1 MLHTCAS
8 QKQLNMNKLVLIL
21 TFLSVSVSFSQ
32 GVIWE
37 NFSKDGLPS
46 VTDSQRPIQP
56 STYAVY
62 HINPDVLVEKLD
74 GAVDRFSGGSS
85 ISVDFPIGDDQFE
98 TFNVYDAG
106 AMETQLMTDFPNI
119 HSYYGYSDTSLNK
132 IYFTITPQ
140 GFRGVITG
148 ESIIY
153 MDPFSK
159 VMPDDIMIYDRR
171 DLVRTDLSF
180 ECHTDE
186 LANNS
191 TTPEIND
198 FQTKAFR
205 DLTFKTYEIAIAA
218 TSEYTSYHDDGNAA
232 NGDARADALAAIVVT
247 LARVN
252 SVYEQEMSIRFTLVA
267 NNDRLIYFGD
277 QNNQGFADPYDN
289 YSGSQMLGTNTSNI
303 NNRIGTNN
311 YDIGHVFSTGGGGIA
326 GQSPCANTKG
336 EGVTGIVTPEFD
348 PFDIDYVCHEIGHQ
362 FSAAHTFYNGCF
374 GGSPSSSPYES
385 GSASTI
391 MGYAGIC
398 APNVQEN
405 SDAYFHLISL
415 FQMQN
420 NSDGDTCDDE
430 IDLSLN
436 GNVTAPTAVN
446 DGSKTIPKSTPFKLT
461 ASSSTPPDTGEIYTY
476 NWEQLDTGA
485 AANTGATQP
494 PVPTNASGP
503 MFRSKFA
510 TTSPT
515 RYFPNLED
523 LVNGVDP
530 TWETLPSVQRDMR
543 FFCTIR
549 DNNPNGGQTDYSG
562 LTVTVGANGP
572 VLVNSPSG
580 GETWFEGESRTI
592 TWAVNGTNTAT
603 YATQVKISLSL
614 DGGYT
619 YPVVLVNSTA
629 NDGNHTLNLPTGIKT
644 TQARVMVEAVGNYF
658 FNISENDFEIKEGTF
673 ELSAASLDVS
683 TCQPSD
689 ASFSF
694 DYNAAPGFSEVATFS
709 TLQLPAGLT
718 ASFTPA
724 STSSSTAVNV
734 VISGTD
740 QVDADLYNFKV
751 VATANSATIEEDFS
765 LKIFDSNIG
774 EVTILSPL
782 NGAGNQVA
790 NPLLEWQDL
799 PSASSYLVE
808 VSTTSDF
815 ASIVESS
822 TIVNETS
829 LQTTLLNPSQIYY
842 WRITPSNGCV
852 TGSIASIAAFQTAQD
867 VCNVY
872 DNEYFENGDNI
883 WETDV
888 NAVSARVNVPD
899 DIEITNLS
907 FYMRADHND
916 TGHIKMQ
923 LSSPSGRFSEVYN
936 RECAAGRDFDLIVS
950 DQGTAAFACNP
961 GYTGALTGNLRP
973 GQAFSRFNGLSAQ
986 GEWVLLATDRTSGTG
1001 GTFEEFSVTV
1011 CGRLQYVNDI
1021 DNNRNNLLTTAYGA
1035 NSIIDQTLLRTQQT
1049 GTTNANM
1056 VYVLTRLPRQGTLE
1070 LSSVA
1075 LNLGDT
1081 FTQADLNND
1090 RVVYNHNS
1098 VELELTDSFD
1108 FTALG
1113 DSNTLMN
1120 AQTFNISIEEPT
1132 LIFDNGWTPFAP
1144 NADTGSLNAQVINGL
1159 AIVGTDAQINNF
1171 EVIGNSNSLFLNTS
1185 FTILGNLST
1194 DGYIGAPDGELVFS
1208 GSGAQSI
1215 SGDGIIDIGQVTM
1228 TGSNTISITS
1238 IMNIHD
1244 LFTPASTTINTNGN
1258 IVFRSDMN
1266 GTAQLDDASNATING
1281 VVQVE
1286 RYIPAKR
1293 AFRLIASSV
1302 NSTNSIYQNWQ
1313 ENGSTAAGLGTHI
1326 TGSLTGANGF
1336 DMTASGNASMFTY
1349 DAINSTWV
1357 NQANTDVSTLQVG
1370 TAYRLM
1376 VRGDRTVDI
1385 TQNAPTATNTT
1396 LRAKG
1401 NLHLGDFNSSLATS
1415 NGDFIMIANPYQ
1427 ANVDF
1432 KTVLNDVSTSG
1443 LNVNY
1448 AYYWDPNLNTRGG
1461 YATIDM
1467 STANG
1472 DPIPFASNANK
1483 YMQPGQSV
1491 FIQATG
1497 ATNITFKESHK
1508 AVSEDLNN
1516 IFSQP
1521 QNNSSVIVSLVNR
1534 TTQTIVDQ
1542 TVRRINS
1549 SNNPQ
1554 VDQNDA
1560 VKFYN
1565 QDETLAIVNNGS
1577 LLSIDKNVMPVV
1589 GDYITLFTDRYRSTQ
1604 YTMQVFIDGLV
1615 GVKPVLVDH
1624 LTSSRTD
1631 LVQGANAIDFDVVP
1645 GDAASND
1652 VNRFEIVFENV
1663 TLSNNDVNLQ
1673 GNMRIFP
1680 NPVTSGE
1687 FTIQSDL
1694 LNGKDVTVV
1703 LYNTLG
1709 QIIHTQDATFNNSL
1723 TIKPTLKLSSGMY
1736 LVKVST
1742 LEENATLQIIVK

>member
-1 MLHTCAS
+1 M
-8 QKQLNMNKLVLIL
+8 KKIVLIL
-21 TFLSVSVSFSQ
+21 VFLSVSLSYSQ

-46 VTDSQRPIQP
+46 LTDAQRPIKP
-56 STYAVY
+56 ASYNLY
-62 HINPDVLVEKLD
+62 HINPDALVQKLE
-74 GAVDRFSGGSS
+74 GAVDRFSGGAS
-85 ISVDFPIGDDQFE
+85 IAVDFPIGNDQFE

-106 AMETQLMTDFPNI
+106 AMEFQLMTDFPNI

-148 ESIIY
+148 ESILY

-159 VMPDDIMIYDRR
+159 VTPDDIMVYNRR

-186 LANNS
+186 LVNNANM
-191 TTPEIND
+191 PEISE

-205 DLTFKTYEIAIAA
+205 DRAFRTYEIAIAA

-232 NGDARADALAAIVVT
+232 NGDARADALAAIIVT

-267 NNDRLIYFGD
+267 NNDRLIYFND

-303 NNRIGTNN
+303 NNRIGTAS

-326 GQSPCANTKG
+326 GQSPCASTKG
-336 EGVTGIVTPEFD
+336 RGVTGIVTPEFD

-362 FSAAHTFYNGCF
+362 FSAEHTFYNGCF
-374 GGSPSSSPYES
+374 GGSPSSSPYET

-405 SDAYFHLISL
+405 SDAYFHAISL
-415 FQMQN
+415 QQMHN
-420 NSDGDTCDDE
+420 NIASDTCDDQ
-430 IDLSLN
+430 INLGSN
-436 GNVTAPTAVN
+436 NPTAPNAVTFA
-446 DGSKTIPKSTPFKLT
+446 DKFLPVSTPFKLT
-461 ASSSTPPDTGEIYTY
+461 AVSSQAPDNGEIYTY
-476 NWEQLDTGA
+476 NWEQLDTGGDA
-485 AANTGATQP
+485 ATGSPQP
-494 PVPTNASGP
+494 PLSTNTTGP
-503 MFRSKFA
+503 MFRSKFGTA
-510 TTSPT
+510 DPT
-515 RYFPNLED
+515 RYFPNLEEV
-523 LVNGVDP
+523 LNGVDDQ
-530 TWETLPSVQRDMR
+530 WETISSVGRDMT
-543 FFCTIR
+543 FIVTIR
-549 DNNPNGGQTDYSG
+549 DNNPFGGQTSQSTVAVKPRDIQGIGAFVVNTPVLTDIWYEG
-562 LTVTVGANGP
+562 ENQTVTWDV
-572 VLVNSPSG
+572 S
-580 GETWFEGESRTI
+580 
-592 TWAVNGTNTAT
+592 GTNRVELAT
-603 YATQVKISLSL
+603 EVNILLSL

-619 YPVVLVNSTA
+619 YPFTLASAVPNVGSSTVNIPVGA
-629 NDGNHTLNLPTGIKT
+629 KT
-644 TQARVMVEAVGNYF
+644 ENARIMVEAVDNYF
-658 FNISENDFEIKEGTF
+658 YNVNNGNFQIKEGTF
-673 ELSAASLDVS
+673 ELSAPSVDIS

-694 DYNAAPGFSEVATFS
+694 NYNAAPGFNEVVTFS
-709 TLQLPAGLT
+709 ALQLPSGLT
-718 ASFTPA
+718 ASFSPSSA
-724 STSSSTAVNV
+724 SSSTAVNV
-734 VISGTD
+734 VVAGTD
-740 QVDADLYNFKV
+740 QVDADLYNFRV
-751 VATANSATIEEDFS
+751 VATANTATIDEEFN
-765 LKIFDSNIG
+765 LKVFDNGVG
-774 EVTILSPL
+774 EVVILSPL

-790 NPLLEWQDL
+790 NPILEWQDL

-808 VSTTSDF
+808 VSSTSDF
-815 ASIVESS
+815 SSIIESS
-822 TIVNETS
+822 TVINETS
-829 LQTTLLNPSQIYY
+829 LQTTSLNPSQIYY
-842 WRITPSNGCV
+842 WRITPSNGCA
-852 TGSIASIAAFQTAQD
+852 TGSIASIAVFQTAQD

-872 DNEYFENGDNI
+872 DNEYFENNDNI

-1001 GTFEEFSVTV
+1001 GTFNEFSVTV

-1035 NSIIDQTLLRTQQT
+1035 TSIIDQTLLRTQQT

-1056 VYVLTRLPRQGTLE
+1056 IYVVTRLPKQGGLE

-1081 FTQADLNND
+1081 FTQSDLNND
-1090 RVVYNHNS
+1090 RIVYNHDS
-1098 VELELTDSFD
+1098 TEMVLTDSFD
-1108 FTALG
+1108 FTVLG
-1113 DSNTLMN
+1113 NANTLMN
-1120 AQTFNISIEEPT
+1120 AQTFNIAIEEPT
-1132 LIFDNGWTPFAP
+1132 LIYDNGWTPFAP

-1159 AIVGTDAQINNF
+1159 AIIGTDSQINNF
-1171 EVIGNSNSLFLNTS
+1171 QVIGNANSLFLNNTL
-1185 FTILGNLST
+1185 TVLGDFST
-1194 DGYIGAPDGELVFS
+1194 DGYIGATDGQLIFS

-1215 SGDGIIDIGQVTM
+1215 SGDGIIDIGQVSM
-1228 TGSNTISITS
+1228 TGSNTISITAV
-1238 IMNIHD
+1238 MNIHNV
-1244 LFTPASTTINTNGN
+1244 FTPASTTINTNGN
-1258 IVFRSDMN
+1258 IVFRSDVN
-1266 GTAQLDDASNATING
+1266 RTAQLDDASSATING

-1286 RYIPAKR
+1286 RYVPAKR

-1302 NSTNSIYQNWQ
+1302 NSTNSIYENWQ
-1313 ENGSTAAGLGTHI
+1313 ENGSAIAGLGTHI

-1336 DMTASGNASMFTY
+1336 DLTASGNPSMFTY
-1349 DAINSTWV
+1349 DAVNSVWAS
-1357 NQANTDVSTLQVG
+1357 QPNTDVDKLQVG

-1385 TQNAPTATNTT
+1385 TQNTPAATNTT

-1443 LNVNY
+1443 VNVNF
-1448 AYYWDPNLNTRGG
+1448 AYYWDPNLNTRGA

-1467 STANG
+1467 STLNG

-1483 YMQPGQSV
+1483 YLQPGQSI

-1497 ATNITFKESHK
+1497 AANITFKESHK
-1508 AVSEDLNN
+1508 KVSEDLNN
-1516 IFSQP
+1516 IFNQP
-1521 QNNSSVIVSLVNR
+1521 QNNSSVLISLVNR
-1534 TTQTIVDQ
+1534 STQTIVDQ

-1549 SNNPQ
+1549 ANNPQ
-1554 VDQNDA
+1554 IDQSDA

-1565 QDETLAIVNNGS
+1565 QDETLAIVNNGN
-1577 LLSIDKNVMPVV
+1577 LLSIDKNIMPVV
-1589 GDYITLFTDRYRSTQ
+1589 GDHMTLLTDRFRATQ
-1604 YTMQVFIDGLV
+1604 YTMQVLIDGLV
-1615 GVKPVLVDH
+1615 GVKPVLIDH
-1624 LTSSRTD
+1624 YTTNRTD
-1631 LVQGANAIDFDVVP
+1631 LVEGANSIDFDVLP

-1652 VNRFEIVFENV
+1652 INRFEIVFENV
-1663 TLSNNDVNLQ
+1663 TLSSNDINLQ
-1673 GNMRIFP
+1673 ADLRLFP
-1680 NPVTSGE
+1680 NPVSSGQ

-1694 LNGKDVTVV
+1694 LNGKEVQVS

-1709 QIIHTQDATFNNSL
+1709 QLIHDQEATFNNSL
-1723 TIKPTLKLSSGMY
+1723 IIKPQSNLSSGMY

-1742 LEENATLQIIVK
+1742 LDESATLQIIVK

>member
-1 MLHTCAS
+1 
-8 QKQLNMNKLVLIL
+8 
-21 TFLSVSVSFSQ
+21 
-32 GVIWE
+32 
-37 NFSKDGLPS
+37 
-46 VTDSQRPIQP
+46 
-56 STYAVY
+56 
-62 HINPDVLVEKLD
+62 
-74 GAVDRFSGGSS
+74 
-85 ISVDFPIGDDQFE
+85 
-98 TFNVYDAG
+98 
-106 AMETQLMTDFPNI
+106 MESQLMTDFPNI

-148 ESIIY
+148 ESILY

-159 VMPDDIMIYDRR
+159 VTPDDIMVYNRR

-186 LANNS
+186 LANNANM
-191 TTPEIND
+191 PEISEV
-198 FQTKAFR
+198 QTKAFR
-205 DLTFKTYEIAIAA
+205 DLTFKTYQIAIAT
-218 TSEYTSYHDDGNAA
+218 TSEYTSYHDDGDVT

-267 NNDRLIYFGD
+267 NNDRLIYFND

-289 YSGSQMLGTNTSNI
+289 YSGSQMLGENTSNI
-303 NNRIGTNN
+303 NNRIGTAS

-326 GQSPCANTKG
+326 GQSPCASTKG
-336 EGVTGIVTPEFD
+336 QGVTGIVTPEFD

-415 FQMQN
+415 FQMQS
-420 NSDGDTCDDE
+420 NSDGDTCDTE
-430 IDLSLN
+430 IDLTLN
-436 GNVTAPTAVN
+436 GNLTAPAAVN
-446 DGSKTIPKSTPFKLT
+446 DGAKTIPRSTPFKLT
-461 ASSSTPPDTGEIYTY
+461 ASSSTTPDTGEIYTY
-476 NWEQLDTGA
+476 NWEQLDTGT

-494 PVPTNASGP
+494 PLPTNSTGP

-515 RYFPNLED
+515 RYFPNLDD

-530 TWETLPSVQRDMR
+530 TWETLPSVERDMR

-549 DNNPNGGQTDYSG
+549 DNNPNGGQTDYAG
-562 LTVTVGANGP
+562 LTITVGANGP
-572 VLVNSPSG
+572 VEVNVPNG
-580 GETWFEGESRTI
+580 GETWYEGESRTI
-592 TWAVNGTNTAT
+592 LWAVNGTNSST
-603 YATQVKISLSL
+603 YATQVKLSLSL

-619 YPVVLVNSTA
+619 YPIVLVNSTA
-629 NDGNHTLNLPTGIKT
+629 NDGSHTLNLPTGIKT
-644 TQARVMVEAVGNYF
+644 SQARIMVEAVGNYF

-673 ELSAASLDVS
+673 ELSAPSVDIS

-694 DYNAAPGFSEVATFS
+694 NYNAAPGFNEVVTFS
-709 TLQLPAGLT
+709 ALQLPSGLT
-718 ASFTPA
+718 ASFSPS

-734 VISGTD
+734 LVTGTD
-740 QVDADLYNFKV
+740 QVDADLYNFRV
-751 VATANSATIEEDFS
+751 VATANSATIDEEFN
-765 LKIFDSNIG
+765 LKVFDNSVG
-774 EVTILSPL
+774 EVVILSPL
-782 NGAGNQVA
+782 NGAGNQIA

-808 VSTTSDF
+808 VSTTPNFS
-815 ASIVESS
+815 SIVESA

-829 LQTTLLNPSQIYY
+829 LQTTLLSPSQIYY
-842 WRITPSNGCV
+842 WRITPSNGCS

-872 DNEYFENGDNI
+872 DNEYFENNDNV

-1001 GTFEEFSVTV
+1001 GTFDEFSVTV

-1021 DNNRNNLLTTAYGA
+1021 NNNRNNLLTTAYGA
-1035 NSIIDQTLLRTQQT
+1035 TSIINQILLRTQQT
-1049 GTTNANM
+1049 GTSNVDM
-1056 VYVLTRLPRQGTLE
+1056 VYVVTRLPKQGVLE

-1090 RVVYNHNS
+1090 RINYNHNS
-1098 VELELTDSFD
+1098 IELALTDSFD
-1108 FTALG
+1108 FTVLG

-1132 LIFDNGWTPFAP
+1132 LIYDLGWSPFAP
-1144 NADTGSLNAQVINGL
+1144 NSETGSLNAQVINGL
-1159 AIVGTDAQINNF
+1159 AIIGADAQINNL
-1171 EVIGNSNSLFLNTS
+1171 EIIGNSNSLFLNNGL
-1185 FTILGNLST
+1185 TILGDLST
-1194 DGYIGAPDGELVFS
+1194 DGYIGATDGELIFS
-1208 GSGAQSI
+1208 GSAAQSI
-1215 SGDGIIDIGQVTM
+1215 SGDGIIDIGRVTM
-1228 TGSNTISITS
+1228 TGSNTISITAV
-1238 IMNIHD
+1238 MNIHD
-1244 LFTPASTTINTNGN
+1244 ILSPSNVTINTNGN
-1258 IVFRSDMN
+1258 MVFRSDVN
-1266 GTAQLDDASNATING
+1266 GTAQLDDASGATIIG

-1293 AFRLIASSV
+1293 AFRLVASSV

-1313 ENGSTAAGLGTHI
+1313 ENGSTTAGLGTHI
-1326 TGSLTGANGF
+1326 TGSSTGANGF
-1336 DMTASGNASMFTY
+1336 DLTASGNPSMFTY
-1349 DAINSTWV
+1349 DAVNSVWV
-1357 NQANTDVSTLQVG
+1357 SQPNTDVNTLQVG

-1401 NLHLGDFNSSLATS
+1401 NLHLGDFNTSLATS
-1415 NGDFIMIANPYQ
+1415 NGDFVMIANPYQ

-1432 KTVLNDVSTSG
+1432 KTVLNDVSTTG
-1443 LNVNY
+1443 VNLNY

-1467 STANG
+1467 STLNG
-1472 DPIPFASNANK
+1472 DPVPFSSNANK
-1483 YMQPGQSV
+1483 YLQPGQSI

-1497 ATNITFKESHK
+1497 ATNLTFKESHK
-1508 AVSEDLNN
+1508 KVSEDLNN
-1516 IFSQP
+1516 IFNQQQS
-1521 QNNSSVIVSLVNR
+1521 NSSIVVSLVNR
-1534 TTQTIVDQ
+1534 NTQTIIDQ
-1542 TVRRINS
+1542 TLMRINS
-1549 SNNPQ
+1549 TNNPQ
-1554 VDQNDA
+1554 VDQSDA

-1565 QDETLAIVNNGS
+1565 QDETLAIVNNGN
-1577 LLSIDKNVMPVV
+1577 LLSIDKNIMPVA
-1589 GDYITLFTDRYRSTQ
+1589 GDHITLLTDRFRTTQ
-1604 YTMQVFIDGLV
+1604 YTMDVFIDGLV
-1615 GVKPVLVDH
+1615 SVKAILIDH
-1624 LTSSRTD
+1624 YTASRTD
-1631 LVQGANAIDFDVVP
+1631 LVEGSNSIDFDVIP
-1645 GDAASND
+1645 GDTASND
-1652 VNRFEIVFENV
+1652 LNRFEIVFENV
-1663 TLSNNDVNLQ
+1663 TLSSNDINLQ
-1673 GNMRIFP
+1673 ADLRLFP
-1680 NPVTSGE
+1680 NPVSNGQ

-1694 LNGKDVTVV
+1694 LNGKEVQIS

-1709 QIIHTQDATFNNSL
+1709 QLIHDQESTFNNKL
-1723 TIKPTLKLSSGMY
+1723 TVKPQVQLSSGMY

-1742 LEENATLQIIVK
+1742 IDESATIQIIVN